1 MPITRHFF
9 DWNQALLPA
18 VAEHL
23 VQQYAK
29 NGKLDLSNVVMVF
42 TGARASRRFLEVLCE
57 AAAPVDKAFLPP
69 RMVTFKYFPEMLYDI
84 QVQFADE
91 LTTLLIWQRAIRQ
104 IPKAELAA
112 ALPHVPPEDAVPA
125 WMSLC
130 ESLRAQHNEL
140 AEDGLEFN
148 KVRDELEE
156 IGNRDEAKRWKAL
169 RKIQKKYL
177 DLLDELKLWD
187 RQASRLIAV
196 EKKEC
201 QADFDIVLVGTV
213 DMNTVVRKMLD
224 QVADSVTTMIHAP
237 ESEAAAFDEYGCLN
251 VDEWTDRLLNISIAD
266 TRIATDPEHQAELVA
281 SEINALNGEY
291 RADEISIGVGDDRL
305 VPRIQQS
312 LNSVDL
318 SGRWPVGMTLR
329 NSRPFRLLSGICDHL
344 NSATVGSSNVNT
356 PPDFASLGDLVR
368 HPDVSDWVDGKLKA
382 KGARFETVDWL
393 TALDKYLADH
403 LQIYPSD
410 VLGERQRASTIKTI
424 LESVQDLLRFLVNP
438 NVPNAEVSEESAA
451 ADMATGQL
459 FADDSLIDA
468 TPVHQRL
475 RAKQSLAFW
484 AQGMV
489 RLLNGIYGG
498 RETAANNP
506 ADSAMAECCR
516 QLLDLSRTLAKA
528 PESVVPNCTA
538 AQAIQFVMKQ
548 IQDQSIP
555 PAAND
560 SAIDLMGWLELP
572 MDDSPV
578 MILTGFNEGFVP
590 ESITSDVFL
599 PDSFRSR
606 LGMRDNRR
614 RYARD
619 AYVLTAMLH
628 SRKQLKFITGRT
640 DNKGNPIIPSRLWF
654 AADPDSLAER
664 VQRFFNTD
672 MYPADA
678 AFPVTNLNGVV
689 SGETASADTASSNA
703 VSSNAVSSNAVEE
716 NSHEAVREL
725 SGFDVP
731 APPMIPDAPEEIV
744 VTSFRDYLA
753 CPYRYLLRR
762 ELRLKS
768 IEDETLELA
777 APAFGNLI
785 HDVLSDFGQSTYS
798 DSTSIEAIE
807 DFLLQTLSKRAANKY
822 GKHRSATVNVQ
833 LQMARNRLSSF
844 ARWQAKT
851 AVDGWRIIHTERS
864 LTYDDFTDVTGR
876 SIRLAGRVDRIDF
889 NVATKQWRVLDY
901 KTGETANPPKRTHQ
915 SGGEW
920 VDLQLPLY
928 RLLVRSLEITD
939 DVQLGYVHLPNDLS
953 DVGNS
958 MADWSAVDLKQ
969 AEETAQQVA
978 ADILDLRIATLAKG
992 DAHRKTEFSRLCQ
1005 DTVIDRNIPWLE
1017 SWAGRA
1023 AE

>member
-1 MPITRHFF
+1 MPITRRFF
-9 DWNQALLPA
+9 DWNQPLLPA
-18 VAEHL
+18 VATHL
-23 VQQYAK
+23 VQQYTV

-42 TGARASRRFLEVLCE
+42 TGARASRRFLEVLCD

-69 RMVTFKYFPEMLYDI
+69 RMVTFKYFPEMLYDT

-91 LTTLLIWQRAIRQ
+91 LTTLLIWQKAIRR

-112 ALPHVPPEDAVPA
+112 ALPHIPDEDAVPA

-140 AEDGLEFN
+140 AEDGLEFD
-148 KVRDELEE
+148 KVQDELEE
-156 IGNRDEAKRWKAL
+156 VGNRDEAKRWTAL
-169 RKIQKKYL
+169 RRIQSEYL
-177 DLLDELKLWD
+177 MLLDELKLWD

-196 EKKEC
+196 DKNEC
-201 QADFDIVLVGTV
+201 HADFDIVLVGTV

-224 QVADSVTTMIHAP
+224 QVADAVTAMIHAP
-237 ESEAAAFDEYGCLN
+237 ENEASAFDEYGCLN
-251 VDEWTDRLLNISIAD
+251 VDEWHDRLLNISIED
-266 TRIATDPEHQAELVA
+266 TRIATDPEHQAELVT
-281 SEINALNGEY
+281 SEINALNGQFQ
-291 RADEISIGVGDDRL
+291 ADEIAIGVGDDRL

-318 SGRWPVGMTLR
+318 SGRWPVGMTLQ

-344 NSATVGSSNVNT
+344 NSATGKT
-356 PPDFASLGDLVR
+356 PPDFASLSDLVR
-368 HPDVSDWVDGKLKA
+368 HPDVGDWIDGKMKA
-382 KGARFETVDWL
+382 KGARFESVDWL

-410 VLGERQRASTIKTI
+410 VLGERQRASTVKTI
-424 LESVQDLLRFLVNP
+424 LQSVQDLLRLLVNSSLP
-438 NVPNAEVSEESAA
+438 DGDVGEESIGEDSAA
-451 ADMATGQL
+451 GQL

-475 RAKQSLAFW
+475 RSKRSLAFW
-484 AQGMV
+484 SEGMV

-498 RETAANNP
+498 RETVANNP
-506 ADSAMAECCR
+506 ADSAMAACCS

-528 PESVVPNCTA
+528 PESVVPKCTA

-555 PAAND
+555 PAPDD

-606 LGMRDNRR
+606 LGLRDNRR

-619 AYVLTAMLH
+619 AYVLAAMLH
-628 SRKQLKFITGRT
+628 SRKRLKFITGRT

-654 AADPDSLAER
+654 AADADSLAER
-664 VQRFFNTD
+664 VQRFFDSD
-672 MYPADA
+672 MYPADT
-678 AFPVTNLNGVV
+678 AFPVTESEQSIG
-689 SGETASADTASSNA
+689 
-703 VSSNAVSSNAVEE
+703 E
-716 NSHEAVREL
+716 NSDAQIREL

-731 APPMIPDAPEEIV
+731 APPLIPAVPEEIV

-762 ELRLKS
+762 ELRLKA

-807 DFLLQTLSKRAANKY
+807 DYLLQTLSKRSASKY
-822 GKHRSATVNVQ
+822 GKYRSATVNVQ

-851 AVDGWRIIHTERS
+851 AVEGWRIIHTERS
-864 LTYDDFTDVTGR
+864 LTYDDFTDAVGR

-901 KTGETANPPKRTHQ
+901 KTGETANPPKRTHL

-928 RLLVRSLEITD
+928 RLLIRSLEITD
-939 DVQLGYVHLPNDLS
+939 NVQLGYVHLPNDLS

-958 MADWSAVDLKQ
+958 MADWTAADLKQ

-1017 SWAGRA
+1017 SWVGR
-1023 AE
+1023 E

>member
-23 VQQYAK
+23 VQQYTRD
-29 NGKLDLSNVVMVF
+29 GQLDLSNVVMVF
-42 TGARASRRFLEVLCE
+42 TGARATRRFLEVLCE
-57 AAAPVDKAFLPP
+57 AAADVDKAFLPP

-84 QVQFADE
+84 QVKFADD
-91 LTTLLIWQRAIRQ
+91 LTTLLIWQSAIRKV
-104 IPKAELAA
+104 PKADLAA

-140 AEDGLEFN
+140 AEDGLAFDR
-148 KVRDELEE
+148 VRDELKDV
-156 IGNRDEAKRWKAL
+156 GNRDEAKRWTAL
-169 RKIQKKYL
+169 RKVQEAYL
-177 DLLDELKLWD
+177 SLLDDLELWD
-187 RQASRLIAV
+187 RQASRLVAV
-196 EKKEC
+196 EKNEC
-201 QADFDIVLVGTV
+201 RADFDIVLVGTV
-213 DMNTVVRKMLD
+213 DMNTVVRQMLD

-237 ESEAAAFDEYGCLN
+237 ESEARGFDEYGCLD
-251 VDEWTDRLLNISIAD
+251 VDKWNDQLLDIPIED

-281 SEINALNGEY
+281 SEIYALNGEY
-291 RADEISIGVGDDRL
+291 RADEISIGIGDDRL
-305 VPRIQQS
+305 VPRVLQS

-318 SGRWPVGMTLR
+318 AGRWPVGMTLR
-329 NSRPFRLLSGICDHL
+329 NSRPFRLLVGICDHL
-344 NSATVGSSNVNT
+344 NSATPTT
-356 PPDFASLGDLVR
+356 PPDFASLSNFVR
-368 HPDVSDWVDGKLKA
+368 HPDVSDWIDGKLKT
-382 KGARFETVDWL
+382 KGARFAGIDWL

-424 LESVQDLLRFLVNP
+424 LESVQDLCRLLVSTD
-438 NVPNAEVSEESAA
+438 ASVSGDEDRATDHGDSADLPA
-451 ADMATGQL
+451 GQL
-459 FADDSLIDA
+459 FADDSLA
-468 TPVHQRL
+468 NASPVHQRL
-475 RAKQSLAFW
+475 RSKRSLAFW
-484 AQGMV
+484 AEGMV
-489 RLLNGIYGG
+489 RLLNQIYGG
-498 RETAANNP
+498 RQTVANNP

-516 QLLDLSRTLAKA
+516 QVLDLSRTLAKA
-528 PESVVPNCTA
+528 PEAVVPQCTA
-538 AQAIQFVMKQ
+538 AQAMQFVMKQ

-572 MDDSPV
+572 MDDSPI
-578 MILTGFNEGFVP
+578 MILTGFNEGFIP
-590 ESITSDVFL
+590 ESVTSDVFL

-619 AYVLTAMLH
+619 AYVIKTMLH

-640 DNKGNPIIPSRLWF
+640 DSKGNPIIPSRLWF
-654 AADPDSLAER
+654 AADSKSLAER
-664 VQRFFNTD
+664 IQRFFD
-672 MYPADA
+672 ADLYPADA
-678 AFPVTNLNGVV
+678 AFPVPN
-689 SGETASADTASSNA
+689 SSESQQAKASST
-703 VSSNAVSSNAVEE
+703 
-716 NSHEAVREL
+716 AVREL

-731 APPMIPDAPEEIV
+731 APPVIPTAPEEIV

-762 ELRLKS
+762 ELRLKA

-851 AVDGWRIIHTERS
+851 AVEGWRIIHTERS
-864 LTYDDFTDVTGR
+864 LTYDDFKDAFGR
-876 SIRLAGRVDRIDF
+876 EIRLAGRVDRIDF

-901 KTGETANPPKRTHQ
+901 KTGETANPPKKTHQ

-953 DVGNS
+953 EVGNS
-958 MADWSAVDLKQ
+958 MANWSAIDLKQ

-978 ADILDLRIATLAKG
+978 ADILDLRIATLPKG

-1017 SWAGRA
+1017 SWTGRSG
-1023 AE
+1023 E